1 MSLGKNIEHEFR
13 VKGEVKDKIEQNASP
28 DEKVIDP
35 RPILRE
41 ERDLNVDNNHQNS
54 GDHSTKERH
63 RRGLQAL
70 A

>member
-41 ERDLNVDNNHQNS
+41 ERDLE
-54 GDHSTKERH
+54 KARK
-63 RRGLQAL
+63 
-70 A
+70 